1 MRRNKG
7 MPLNGGAGRTIG
19 NRNGRSAYAPGR
31 DILGYLLLGIS
42 VVLLGRSLM
51 LCFSNDIWY
60 DELFT
65 VGMIGHS
72 YGELVELTARDVHP
86 PLYYMITKFFVD
98 LCKLI
103 LPGVHAVAA
112 AKMVS
117 VLPYFVLLLYSV
129 TFIRK
134 RFGIFTGGVFL
145 FCVVSMPQLSGYT
158 VEVRMYSWALLFV
171 TAAFLHGYG
180 AVQGPEDE
188 EERHHGRL
196 SAAVYGA
203 VDVSKG
209 EKAGGSDRTKGMRQ
223 KISAQSQK
231 LHGAAMACYA
241 LAAAYTQ
248 YFAAVAAVMVFLYVL
263 FELLCRDR
271 SRIREWILWVA
282 AAAAGYTP
290 WLVALYRQVTA
301 VNANYWILP
310 LSWRTFGG
318 CVKFLMKPAFTND
331 TLNVVLAVVM
341 TGIYAAVMVRQV
353 VFLIK
358 SCHNGRENGAA
369 SSRIVFMLAGPGVLA
384 GVILFGFA
392 ASMLLR
398 PVFVYRYMIPAMGC
412 FWLSFAVGLHEIWQ
426 AGIPEDGTE
435 GRSGFFKMLPAA
447 ALLFVVVVGLRDYR
461 AFMGEEEYKI
471 RLMKETETALSSIAP
486 GDVVI
491 YNFDQVQA
499 VTAYYLPEET
509 DSYLWCG
516 TPETLIQDIIR
527 PFGTV
532 EETDALRKWCE
543 DGRTVWFFGSFNSR
557 DDIVEAWAVE
567 GLQIE
572 ETGSCLL
579 ERYWFNL
586 YKISV

>member
-1 MRRNKG
+1 MG
-7 MPLNGGAGRTIG
+7 H
-19 NRNGRSAYAPGR
+19 RNGRSAYVPGR
-31 DILGYLLLGIS
+31 DILGYLLLGVS
-42 VVLLGRSLM
+42 VVLLGRSLV

-72 YGELVELTARDVHP
+72 YGELVGLTARDVHP

-98 LCKLI
+98 LCKLL
-103 LPGVHAVAA
+103 LPGVRAVAA
-112 AKMVS
+112 AKIVS

-145 FCVVSMPQLSGYT
+145 FCVVAMPQLSGYT

-188 EERHHGRL
+188 EERRHGRL
-196 SAAVYGA
+196 SAAAYGA
-203 VDVSKG
+203 VDMPKG

-248 YFAAVAAVMVFLYVL
+248 YFAAVAAAMVFLYVL
-263 FELLCRDR
+263 FELLRRDR
-271 SRIREWILWVA
+271 RRIREWFLWVA

-353 VFLIK
+353 HFLIK

-435 GRSGFFKMLPAA
+435 GRGGFFKMLPAA

-557 DDIVEAWAVE
+557 DDIVEEWAAK
-567 GLQIE
+567 GLQVE

>member
-1 MRRNKG
+1 MRRNKR
-7 MPLNGGAGRTIG
+7 MPGNGDGGRTMG
-19 NRNGRSAYAPGR
+19 HRNGRSAYVPGR
-31 DILGYLLLGIS
+31 DILGYLLLGVS
-42 VVLLGRSLM
+42 VVLLGRSLV

-72 YGELVELTARDVHP
+72 YGELVGLTARDVHP

-98 LCKLI
+98 LCKLL
-103 LPGVHAVAA
+103 LPGVRAVAA
-112 AKMVS
+112 AKIVS

-145 FCVVSMPQLSGYT
+145 FCVVAMPQLSGYT

-188 EERHHGRL
+188 EERRHGRL
-196 SAAVYGA
+196 SAAAYGA
-203 VDVSKG
+203 VDMPKG

-248 YFAAVAAVMVFLYVL
+248 YFAAVAAAMVFLYVL
-263 FELLCRDR
+263 LELLRRDR
-271 SRIREWILWVA
+271 RRIREWFLWVA

-341 TGIYAAVMVRQV
+341 TGIYAAVMIRQV
-353 VFLIK
+353 YFLIK
-358 SCHNGRENGAA
+358 SCHNGRENGAV

-557 DDIVEAWAVE
+557 DDIVEEWTAK
-567 GLQIE
+567 GLQVE

>member
-1 MRRNKG
+1 MRRNKR
-7 MPLNGGAGRTIG
+7 MPGNGDGGRTIG
-19 NRNGRSAYAPGR
+19 HRNGRSAYVPGR
-31 DILGYLLLGIS
+31 DILGYLLLGVS
-42 VVLLGRSLM
+42 VVLLGRSLV

-188 EERHHGRL
+188 EERRHGRL
-196 SAAVYGA
+196 SAAAYGA
-203 VDVSKG
+203 VDVPKG

-263 FELLCRDR
+263 FELLRRDR

-341 TGIYAAVMVRQV
+341 TGIYAAVMVCQV

-369 SSRIVFMLAGPGVLA
+369 SSQIVFMLAGPGVLA
-384 GVILFGFA
+384 GVVLFGFA

-412 FWLSFAVGLHEIWQ
+412 FWLSFAVGLHEIWP
-426 AGIPEDGTE
+426 AGIPEAGAE
-435 GRSGFFKMLPAA
+435 GRGGFFKMLPAA

-557 DDIVEAWAVE
+557 DDIVEEWAAK
-567 GLQIE
+567 GLQVE

>member
-1 MRRNKG
+1 MRRNKR
-7 MPLNGGAGRTIG
+7 MPGNGDGGRTMG
-19 NRNGRSAYAPGR
+19 HRNGRSAYVPGR
-31 DILGYLLLGIS
+31 DILGYLLLGVS
-42 VVLLGRSLM
+42 VVLLGRSLV

-72 YGELVELTARDVHP
+72 YGELVGLTARDVHP

-103 LPGVHAVAA
+103 LPGVHAVAV
-112 AKMVS
+112 AKIVS
-117 VLPYFVLLLYSV
+117 VLPYFVLLFYSV

-134 RFGIFTGGVFL
+134 RFGIFTGCVFL
-145 FCVVSMPQLSGYT
+145 FCVVAMPQLSGYT

-180 AVQGPEDE
+180 AVQGPEDKE
-188 EERHHGRL
+188 DCHHGRP
-196 SAAVYGA
+196 SAAAYGA
-203 VDVSKG
+203 VDMPKG

-248 YFAAVAAVMVFLYVL
+248 YFAAVAAAMVFLYVL
-263 FELLCRDR
+263 LELLRRDR
-271 SRIREWILWVA
+271 RRIREWFLWVA

-353 VFLIK
+353 HFLIK

-412 FWLSFAVGLHEIWQ
+412 FWLSFAAGLHEIWP
-426 AGIPEDGTE
+426 AGIPEAGAE
-435 GRSGFFKMLPAA
+435 GRGGFFKMLPAA

-557 DDIVEAWAVE
+557 DDIVEEWTAK
-567 GLQIE
+567 GLQVE

>member
-1 MRRNKG
+1 MRRNKR
-7 MPLNGGAGRTIG
+7 MPGNGDGGRTMG
-19 NRNGRSAYAPGR
+19 HRNGRSAYVPGR
-31 DILGYLLLGIS
+31 DILGYLLLGVS
-42 VVLLGRSLM
+42 VVLLGRSLV

-72 YGELVELTARDVHP
+72 YGELVGLTARDVHP

-98 LCKLI
+98 LCKLL
-103 LPGVHAVAA
+103 LPGVRAVAA
-112 AKMVS
+112 AKIVS

-145 FCVVSMPQLSGYT
+145 FCVVAMPQLSGYT

-180 AVQGPEDE
+180 AVQGPEDKE
-188 EERHHGRL
+188 DCHHGRP
-196 SAAVYGA
+196 SAAAYGA
-203 VDVSKG
+203 ADRPKG
-209 EKAGGSDRTKGMRQ
+209 EEGGDSGRTKGMR
-223 KISAQSQK
+223 QK

-248 YFAAVAAVMVFLYVL
+248 YFAAVAAAMVFLYVL
-263 FELLCRDR
+263 FELLRRDR
-271 SRIREWILWVA
+271 RRIREWFLWVA

-341 TGIYAAVMVRQV
+341 TGIYAAVMIRQV
-353 VFLIK
+353 YFLIK

-557 DDIVEAWAVE
+557 DDIVEEWAAK
-567 GLQIE
+567 GLQVE

>member
-384 GVILFGFA
+384 GVVLFGFA

-543 DGRTVWFFGSFNSR
+543 EGRTVWFFGSFNSR
-557 DDIVEAWAVE
+557 DDIVEEWTAK
-567 GLQIE
+567 GLQVE